1 MDAVPVRVRPP
12 VTGISVC
19 FFDHRFAG
27 FSCGRWFF
35 APFFGV
41 EIDFEWCKESEVT
54 GMDVTGNG
62 SASSVGRRKIA
73 LKIERESGSP
83 CRSVS
88 P

>member
-1 MDAVPVRVRPP
+1 MVFCAL
-12 VTGISVC
+12 
-19 FFDHRFAG
+19 F
-27 FSCGRWFF
+27 W
-35 APFFGV
+35 V

-54 GMDVTGNG
+54 GMDVIGNG
-62 SASSVGRRKIA
+62 SAGSVGRRKIA